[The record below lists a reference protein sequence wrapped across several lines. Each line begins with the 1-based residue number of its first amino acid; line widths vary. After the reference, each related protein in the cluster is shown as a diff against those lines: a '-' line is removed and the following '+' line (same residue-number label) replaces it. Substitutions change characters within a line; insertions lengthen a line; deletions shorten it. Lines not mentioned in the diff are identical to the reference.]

1 MLTKL
6 THTLD
11 IFHQLLL
18 VKKHIF
24 EAGSTSVT
32 EKIDWLHLMDPRAY
46 TLFYLMRAAQTASE
60 QHPF

>member
-1 MLTKL
+1 MKL

-18 VKKHIF
+18 VKKHIL

-32 EKIDWLHLMDPRAY
+32 ENIDWLHLMDPRAY
-46 TLFYLMRAAQTASE
+46 ILFYLMTVAQTASK
-60 QHPF
+60 QHAF